1 MAVTPLN
8 EIVVSSDLELTPDV
22 LGDLASATV
31 LAALK
36 VEKVTLTVCA
46 AVTQNAQLLIV
57 TGKLADFVGRK
68 AANLDVR
75 LYLFEVPTIQAT
87 TERHALLLIG
97 ELPADYHVN
106 DLWNAYASGG
116 PSAVTKVLGSSTFVD
131 QLLLLSTLD
140 YHSTSYIHP
149 PFPPAQD
156 KLSSSQQTFI
166 ANLAKQLSYV
176 TRGFTYW
183 IKTSLVDQTTQDA
196 LALLSANAIF
206 QPQTFLSQTN
216 FENDSANLVLFY
228 TFDDPAK
235 PKDNVHFGFEF
246 ESIGLGFPLG
256 ETQTVLPQIQ
266 LRGAI
271 TIGARLELEA
281 DFNPSTKYLTLD
293 LTGFPG
299 FGDLIDQFSKEFDL
313 NTQLG
318 TFLPGGDFKG
328 LGSITLEELKIG
340 VDFDNRV
347 VDLVGFVIAA
357 EKNLSLIGDL
367 VEVQPALTAQINS
380 PFDGDNRTFE
390 VDVYGRWLIEHA
402 EIDTALVVSSD
413 GYRVTAGLALGQSF
427 GLSSLLGGLL
437 GGQVEGIPNLDVTG
451 FEFIGFKSD
460 SDTYYE
466 VELDLAA
473 GWHLGDLPLTLDE
486 VHLEATLSNGEL
498 SEAGLSATLE
508 LSDVHFRLA
517 AEYNPDNRGWTFSGG
532 TTPGETIKVGKFI
545 GALAKD
551 LGADP
556 HNDFLQP
563 FEEIEITGLYV
574 EYRTYE
580 GQSSQLSLFLSL
592 QDKANFGN
600 FLPLN
605 QILVRFQ
612 TNGSGTMWRFDAT
625 ADGTPPDASTL
636 LQHINKTHSVAVSLP
651 ESLASL
657 QIKEVSGFYDSSLG
671 NYGFS
676 TYLKFGDSAS
686 VYVQINLIKQ
696 GTGKDAKLEKDVRG
710 QLVFNEGAKDELTFA
725 LDLVSTSESTDFVA
739 AYESTGATPLSLGS
753 LIKAITGGDDNLDD
767 LRIDIRNALFSHHQ
781 QKGKDGKSIF
791 AIDMDAGIN
800 LSSLGNLPLVGTEL
814 AAAKTLTLAFQ
825 IVYATDNYTTTELKA
840 LNATLSDKATFK
852 FPEAADIAKQS
863 PDVNAQL
870 RLGAGETYAVN
881 LPVGLDKDS
890 GQLKKTGTQAAA
902 GDDSSIHWFDINK
915 AFGPLHLNRVGFEVA
930 MSGGVAVTGHLDGGL
945 SLMGLSVELL
955 DLTVTT
961 TLTGTNKF
969 KPVFGLNGLGIDF
982 KNGPLEI
989 GGALYKQT
997 KNGLTEFDGIAIIR
1011 TEALQLSAI
1020 GSFAELAGGHKSLFI
1035 YAVLNYPLGGPGFFF
1050 VTGLAAGFGY
1060 NRQLLIPDIGDLQQ
1074 FPLISEAM
1082 AATPAPPPTDMS
1094 QMKDFISGKIS
1105 AMESYIPPQVGE
1117 YFLAVGVRFKSFELL
1132 DSFALLTVQFG
1143 EHFEV
1148 DVLGISTMLIP
1159 PKVPETPIAEAQ
1171 LLLKATIIPDEGI
1184 VLVQAQ
1190 LTNNS
1195 YIFSRD
1201 CHLTGG
1207 FAFASWFKGDHA
1219 GDFVVSIGGYHPDF
1233 KTPSYYPVVP
1243 RVGFNWAVSSELTV
1257 KGGGYFALV
1266 PHAIMAGGSLDAQF
1280 QSGDV
1285 RAWFNLNA
1293 NFLLMWKPFHY
1304 DAQLSVSM
1312 GAEVTI
1318 HFFGTHHIGLE
1329 ASADLHL
1336 WGPEFGG
1343 HARVSVT
1350 IIGITFHFSIDFGA
1364 SPSPPAPIGWEDFR
1378 STFIPAN
1385 DKIASLTI
1393 EKGLERTI
1401 QVKGEPDVLIINRK
1415 ELSIVTSSVLPIK
1428 SLSGSF
1434 AHESDA
1440 QFGVAPMNQAAVT
1453 ASEHQVM
1460 FSGKA
1465 SELSMTPIT
1474 QPVPSALWGQKME
1487 AQLNPAQSMVAA
1499 MTGIRL
1505 TPAKPSQPGPT
1516 ETVRR
1521 DQLAYDTTP
1530 VTDGY
1535 RLGALKPFN
1544 VTNAKATWSDVE
1556 TNMLST
1562 NVVDAR
1568 NSLLT
1573 AMGFDPGQLISN
1585 QPFSED
1591 TIYPPQYGEIEV
1603 K

>member
-1 MAVTPLN
+1 MAVTPIN
-8 EIVVSSDLELTPDV
+8 DIKVTSDLQLTAEV

-36 VEKVTLTVCA
+36 VEKVTLNGCV

-57 TGKLADFVGRK
+57 TGKLSDFVGRK
-68 AANLDVR
+68 GANVDVR
-75 LYLFEVPTIQAT
+75 LYLFEVPTIQAS

-116 PSAVTKVLGSSTFVD
+116 PSAVTKVLGNSTFVD

-149 PFPPAQD
+149 TFPPAQD
-156 KLSSSQQTFI
+156 NLPAAQQAFI
-166 ANLAKQLSYV
+166 GKLAKELSYV
-176 TRGFTYW
+176 TQGFTYW
-183 IKTSLVDQTTQDA
+183 IKTNLVDQATQDA

-206 QPQTFLSQTN
+206 QPQTFLSQTKI
-216 FENDSANLVLFY
+216 EDDTANLVLFF
-228 TFDDPAK
+228 TFGDPVK
-235 PKDNVHFGFEF
+235 PKDDVHFGFEF
-246 ESIGLGFPLG
+246 ESIGLAFPLA
-256 ETQTVLPQIQ
+256 ETQTALPQIQ

-271 TIGARLELEA
+271 IIGARLELEA
-281 DFNPSTKYLTLD
+281 DFNPSTKYLMLD
-293 LTGFPG
+293 LTGFPS
-299 FGDLIDQFSKEFDL
+299 FDDLAKQFPKELDVKQ
-313 NTQLG
+313 QLG

-328 LGSITLEELKIG
+328 LGSITLEEIKIG
-340 VDFDNRV
+340 IDFDNRA
-347 VDLVGFVIAA
+347 VDLIGFVIAA
-357 EKNLSLIGDL
+357 EKNLKLIGDQI
-367 VEVQPALTAQINS
+367 EVQPALTAEIRS
-380 PFDGDNRTFE
+380 PFDTDNRTFE
-390 VDVYGRWLIEHA
+390 VDLYGRWLIEHA
-402 EIDTALVVSSD
+402 EIDTAVVVSSD
-413 GYRVTAGLALGQSF
+413 GYRVTAGLALGQNFS
-427 GLSSLLGGLL
+427 LSSLLGGLL

-460 SDTYYE
+460 SETYYE
-466 VELDLAA
+466 LELDLAA
-473 GWHLGDLPLTLDE
+473 GWTLGDLPLTLDG
-486 VHLEATLSNGEL
+486 VHLEASIINGEL
-498 SEAGLSATLE
+498 TEAGLSATLE
-508 LSDVHFRLA
+508 LSDVQFRLA
-517 AEYNPDNRGWTFSGG
+517 ANYDSDNRGWTFSGG
-532 TTPGETIKVGKFI
+532 TTPGATIQVGKFI
-545 GALAKD
+545 GELAEALGVDK
-551 LGADP
+551 
-556 HNDFLQP
+556 HNAFLEP
-563 FEEIEITGLYV
+563 FEAIDINGLYV

-580 GQSSQLSLFLSL
+580 AQSSQLSLYLSL
-592 QDKANFGN
+592 EDNANFGN
-600 FLPLN
+600 FLPLK

-625 ADGTPPDASTL
+625 ADGTPPDASAL
-636 LQHINKTHSVAVSLP
+636 LSHINTTHSVDVHLP

-657 QIKEVSGFYDSSLG
+657 QIKEVAGFYDSALG
-671 NYGFS
+671 NFGFS
-676 TYLKFGDSAS
+676 THLQFGDSTSA
-686 VYVQINLIKQ
+686 YVQINLIKQ
-696 GTGKDAKLEKDVRG
+696 GTGKDAKLEKDLKG
-710 QLVFNEGAKDELTFA
+710 QLVFNEGTKDELTFE
-725 LDLVSTSESTDFVA
+725 LELISKSDSTDFVA
-739 AYESTGATPLSLGS
+739 VYESTGATPLSLGS
-753 LIKAITGGDDNLDD
+753 LIKAITGGDQNLND
-767 LRIDIRNALFSHHQ
+767 LQIDIRNALFSHHHE
-781 QKGKDGKSIF
+781 KGKDPKSIF

-800 LSSLGNLPLVGTEL
+800 LSSLGDLPLVGAEL
-814 AAAKTLTLAFQ
+814 SAAKTLTLAFQ
-825 IVYATDNYTTTELKA
+825 IVYATDKYTADELKA
-840 LNATLSDKATFK
+840 LNATLPDKATFK
-852 FPEAADIAKQS
+852 FPEADIDKQS

-870 RLGAGETYAVN
+870 RLGSGESFAVA
-881 LPVGLDKDS
+881 LPVGLDKSS
-890 GQLKKTGTQAAA
+890 GKLKPAGTKAAA
-902 GDDSSIHWFDINK
+902 TGDDSSVHWFDINK
-915 AFGPLHLNRVGFEVA
+915 TFGPLHLNRVGFEVG
-930 MSGGVAVTGHLDGGL
+930 MSEGVQVIGHLDGGL

-997 KNGLTEFDGIAIIR
+997 KDGLTEFDGIAIIR
-1011 TEALQLSAI
+1011 TETLQLSAI
-1020 GSFAELAGGHKSLFI
+1020 GSFAELAGGNKSLFI

-1060 NRQLLIPDIGDLQQ
+1060 NRKLLIPDIGDLQQ
-1074 FPLISEAM
+1074 FPLITEAM
-1082 AATPAPPPTDMS
+1082 ATTPTPPPTDMS
-1094 QMKDFISGKIS
+1094 KMKDFISGKIS
-1105 AMESYIPPQVGE
+1105 AMETYIPPQVGE

-1159 PKVPETPIAEAQ
+1159 PKVPDTPIAEAQ

-1207 FAFASWFKGDHA
+1207 FAFATWFKGDHA

-1243 RVGFNWAVSSELTV
+1243 RVGFNWAISSELTV

-1285 RAWFNLNA
+1285 RAWFNMDA

-1304 DAQLSVSM
+1304 DVQLSVSM

-1318 HFFGTHHIGLE
+1318 HFFGTHHIGLD

-1336 WGPEFGG
+1336 WGPDFGG
-1343 HARVSVT
+1343 HARVGVT
-1350 IIGITFHFSIDFGA
+1350 VIGITFHFSIDFGA
-1364 SPSPPAPIGWEDFR
+1364 SPSAPAAIGWEDFR
-1378 STFIPAN
+1378 STFIPSN

-1401 QVKGEPDVLIINRK
+1401 HVEGEPDVLIINRK
-1415 ELSIVTSSVLPIK
+1415 ELSIVTSSALPIK
-1428 SLSGSF
+1428 SIKGSF
-1434 AHESDA
+1434 THESDA
-1440 QFGVAPMNQAAVT
+1440 AFGVAPMNQASVT

-1460 FSGKA
+1460 FSGTA
-1465 SELSMTPIT
+1465 SELSMTPVT
-1474 QPVPSALWGQKME
+1474 QATPSALWGQKMD
-1487 AQLNPAQSMVAA
+1487 AQLNPSQSMVPA
-1499 MTGIRL
+1499 MTGVRL
-1505 TPAKPSQPGPT
+1505 TPAITSKPGPT

-1535 RLGALKPFN
+1535 SLSALKPFN
-1544 VTNAKATWSDVE
+1544 VTNAKATWADVE
-1556 TNMLST
+1556 TNMLNT
-1562 NVVDAR
+1562 DVVNAR

-1573 AMGFDPGQLISN
+1573 VMGFDPGQLISN